1 MAYMP
6 EVNTVEK
13 VMLTRA
19 AAAQRPING
28 SLELLPLCNMNCDM
42 CYIRLSRAEMEK
54 IGRLYTADEWI
65 RLGEEM
71 AQSGVLFLL
80 LTGGEPLM
88 FPDFRRLYLELR
100 QRGMILTVNTNGTL
114 LDEEWA
120 EFIGENKPRRIN
132 ITLYGAD
139 DEAYR
144 KLCHYPGGFE
154 KALNAI
160 RLLRERG
167 VDVKINGSVT
177 KENYKDMAAI
187 YRIGQER
194 HKIAA
199 ISRADLLTLRLDATN
214 ARNTLQNADI
224 ALKRAMF
231 SLSSFLNMEK
241 GTNIRLRLP
250 SRPRELD
257 IQVDQ
262 ALSLA
267 RENNPDYLAMRQQ
280 VLEAEQEVDK
290 TRKESWFNASLN
302 ASVGFNQVASNFR
315 DVYKDPSRQDLVSI
329 SISIPL
335 VDWGVRKGK
344 HNIAK
349 SNLNIAQISSRQ
361 QEVSLEEEV
370 IITVS
375 DFQVQQQLITSAEE
389 ALDIASMAY
398 DETKQRFVIGKAD
411 ISSLTLAWNRQQ
423 EAQRN
428 YVTALQNYWLS
439 YYKIR
444 KLTLFDF
451 ETGLSLSNEF
461 DYEHGL

>member
-1 MAYMP
+1 MDYMP

-42 CYIRLSRAEMEK
+42 CYIRLSRTEMEQT
-54 IGRLYTADEWI
+54 GRMHTADEWI

-100 QRGMILTVNTNGTL
+100 RRGMILTVNTNGTL

-187 YRIGQER
+187 YRIGQELDVPIHIDTYMLPGIHESDKSFDEQSR
-194 HKIAA
+194 LNPEDAA
-199 ISRADLLTLRLDATN
+199 AAEIEVMKNEMGQEFFQQYACAILSR
-214 ARNTLQNADI
+214 
-224 ALKRAMF
+224 
-231 SLSSFLNMEK
+231 
-241 GTNIRLRLP
+241 
-250 SRPRELD
+250 
-257 IQVDQ
+257 
-262 ALSLA
+262 
-267 RENNPDYLAMRQQ
+267 
-280 VLEAEQEVDK
+280 
-290 TRKESWFNASLN
+290 
-302 ASVGFNQVASNFR
+302 
-315 DVYKDPSRQDLVSI
+315 
-329 SISIPL
+329 
-335 VDWGVRKGK
+335 
-344 HNIAK
+344 
-349 SNLNIAQISSRQ
+349 
-361 QEVSLEEEV
+361 LEEEDAV
-370 IITVS
+370 YPAGVSCMAGNCSFTVNW
-375 DFQVQQQLITSAEE
+375 QGELRPCV
-389 ALDIASMAY
+389 
-398 DETKQRFVIGKAD
+398 
-411 ISSLTLAWNRQQ
+411 SLSEPAVR
-423 EAQRN
+423 
-428 YVTALQNYWLS
+428 V
-439 YYKIR
+439 
-444 KLTLFDF
+444 F
-451 ETGLSLSNEF
+451 ETGFEAAWRKIVEETGKIRLNAKCSTCHVRHLCRTCAASALLETGDYGGVPDYMCRYAEESLKILRNEWEKIQEKNENGQ
-461 DYEHGL
+461 DISDQ